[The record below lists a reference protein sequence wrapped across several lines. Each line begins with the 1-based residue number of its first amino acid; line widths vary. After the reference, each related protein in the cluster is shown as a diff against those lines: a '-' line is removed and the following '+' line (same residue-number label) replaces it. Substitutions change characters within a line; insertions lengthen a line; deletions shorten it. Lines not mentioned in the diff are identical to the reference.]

1 MDKIKRLS
9 VCVVYFSVVFS
20 VILGI
25 ITRSSYKDINPYDV
39 PLHTHIID
47 CCDSVIKDLSIS
59 KMQNKLKRMK
69 NVFIVTVNEKEFV
82 YRSIKSIMTVEE
94 VIKGGKELE
103 GKKISMYEVSFI
115 DYNKDIK
122 QFLYRIMNNISI
134 GMQQGKRY
142 LVFADKVSYAEK
154 YEKTLPYNEFIID
167 WDYYMYYFPI
177 DEKIIPL
184 DYKDNLTYADVKNY
198 DYLCFTKE
206 SANKLEKI
214 KLEVLNKYLHK

>member
-1 MDKIKRLS
+1 MKEKSQKGGEMMDKIKRLS

-94 VIKGGKELE
+94 VNLLLLLGPYHFCPLLSPSLHE
-103 GKKISMYEVSFI
+103 MFPW
-115 DYNKDIK
+115 
-122 QFLYRIMNNISI
+122 
-134 GMQQGKRY
+134 Y
-142 LVFADKVSYAEK
+142 L
-154 YEKTLPYNEFIID
+154 
-167 WDYYMYYFPI
+167 
-177 DEKIIPL
+177 
-184 DYKDNLTYADVKNY
+184 
-198 DYLCFTKE
+198 
-206 SANKLEKI
+206 
-214 KLEVLNKYLHK
+214 